1 MYSGNWTQRIDS
13 KGRVAMPASF
23 RAGPGDSTRF
33 YAFPSFLREGAIECR
48 SREQM
53 DVLRKRIDA
62 FDPFATDES
71 AEAAESIGMASVVS
85 PDAGGRFVLP
95 DDLREHVGEPDANEV
110 TFVGCND
117 IFFIYAP
124 ERYRHARREALQ
136 KGIRK
141 RQERR
146 ERGQAARQADDA
158 SPPDGA

>member
-53 DVLRKRIDA
+53 DALRDRIDK

-71 AEAAESIGMASVVS
+71 AEAAEAIGMASVVS

-95 DDLREHVGEPDANEV
+95 DDLREHVGAPSEL
-110 TFVGCND
+110 TFVGCD
-117 IFFIYAP
+117 AIFFMYAP
-124 ERYRHARREALQ
+124 ARYRQVRAEALRR
-136 KGIRK
+136 GIRK